1 MKMPL
6 RIGKRMPNGVSH
18 LFWDSCV
25 FIAFL
30 RDQSAIYDVNSIA
43 QYLSECR
50 DGKHR
55 IYTSS
60 LVFVELLPS
69 YITKPEIGSFL
80 DFVNDF
86 SGAIVVID
94 ATPEIMHV
102 AGSLRDLPYRKA
114 TARRRLATPD
124 AIMLA
129 SAVNL
134 VQAFGVKLDHFH
146 TYDDGKK
153 RGVDGRSVPILSY
166 QDWCDGFTSDQ
177 MRYAKNVID
186 IDRCRP
192 IHPSPA
198 FAFHGKA

>member
-69 YITKPEIGSFL
+69 YIIPA
-80 DFVNDF
+80 
-86 SGAIVVID
+86 SGD
-94 ATPEIMHV
+94 
-102 AGSLRDLPYRKA
+102 S
-114 TARRRLATPD
+114 
-124 AIMLA
+124 
-129 SAVNL
+129 
-134 VQAFGVKLDHFH
+134 
-146 TYDDGKK
+146 
-153 RGVDGRSVPILSY
+153 
-166 QDWCDGFTSDQ
+166 Q
-177 MRYAKNVID
+177 MW
-186 IDRCRP
+186 
-192 IHPSPA
+192 
-198 FAFHGKA
+198 